1 MVKLKAELEKIFGA
15 EAVSDKEADL
25 AAYASDKSFAKAM
38 APSFVVKAK
47 NADQVEALVKLAN
60 EKYFPII
67 PVSSGAPHYKGDTV
81 PSVPGAVI
89 VDLSGMNKILSINK
103 QHRMAVVEPGVT
115 YGQFQKALAKKG
127 MHFAYTLAPKDTKSV
142 LADAMDIEPRL
153 NACHGFSYTEPFR
166 CVEVTW
172 GDGNRMYTGDAANGG
187 PVGSLEKQ
195 WTQEKW
201 QVSPLG
207 PMMLDFYR
215 LLTQSEGTMGI
226 VTWASL
232 RCELA
237 HQAHKCFF
245 VTAETEKALLDF
257 VWDVIHVRFSD
268 ELFILNKNQIAYLMG
283 KDAAEIEALKKELPA
298 WAVFVGVGGRDL
310 LPQEKCAQQEA
321 DIKEF
326 AQKRGLV
333 PVNSI
338 GPVTANAFY
347 KKAITPSPA
356 KKYWKETY
364 KGAFQDIFFMSKID
378 DTAMFIDKINS
389 IAAKV
394 GYPASDIG
402 VYVQPVHY
410 GSAYH
415 VCFTIPYDPN
425 SAKDTKLAKE
435 LFDRASV
442 ELAQAGAYYS
452 RPHGPWA
459 RIQLN
464 KDAMGNETLKK
475 LKGIFDPNGV
485 MNPGKLTI

>member
-15 EAVSDKEADL
+15 ANVSDKEADL

-38 APSFVVKAK
+38 TPSFVVKAK

-60 EKYFPII
+60 EKEIPLV

-89 VDLSGMNKILSINK
+89 VDLSGMKKIMSINK
-103 QHRMAVVEPGVT
+103 LHRMAVIEPGVT
-115 YGQFQKALAKKG
+115 YGEFQKELAKNG
-127 MHFAYTLAPKDTKSV
+127 MHIAYTLAPKDTKSV
-142 LADAMDIEPRL
+142 LADVMDVEPRL
-153 NACHGFSYTEPFR
+153 NASHGFSYTEPFR

-187 PVGSLEKQ
+187 PVGSIEKQ
-195 WTQEKW
+195 LTEEKW

-207 PMMLDFYR
+207 PMMTDFYR
-215 LLTQSEGTMGI
+215 FLTQSQGTMGI
-226 VTWASL
+226 VTWASV

-237 HQAHKCFF
+237 HQAHKSFF
-245 VTAETEKALLDF
+245 VPADTEKALLDF
-257 VWDVIHVRFSD
+257 VWDVMHVRFSD
-268 ELFILNKNQIAYLMG
+268 ELFIMNKAQVANLMA
-283 KDAAEIEALKKELPA
+283 KNAKEVEALKKELPA
-298 WAVFVGVGGRDL
+298 WVVFVGVGGRDL
-310 LPQEKCAQQEA
+310 LPVEKCEQQEA
-321 DIKEF
+321 DIKEV

-333 PVNSI
+333 PVNNI

-364 KGAFQDIFFMSKID
+364 KGAFQDIFFLIKID
-378 DTAMFIDKINS
+378 DTAMFIDKMN
-389 IAAKV
+389 ALADRL
-394 GYPASDIG
+394 GYPSTDIG
-402 VYVQPVHY
+402 VYVQPIHY
-410 GSAYH
+410 GQEYH
-415 VCFTIPYDPN
+415 VCFTIPYDPE
-425 SAKDTKLAKE
+425 SAKETKLVKE
-435 LFDRASV
+435 LFDKASV
-442 ELAQAGAYYS
+442 ELAQAGAYYA

-464 KDAMGNETLKK
+464 KNAIGTKALER
-475 LKGIFDPNGV
+475 LKGIFDPKGI

>member
-15 EAVSDKEADL
+15 ANVSDKEADL
-25 AAYASDKSFAKAM
+25 AAYASDKSFAKAI

-60 EKYFPII
+60 EKEFPII
-67 PVSSGAPHYKGDTV
+67 PVSSGAPHYRGDTV

-89 VDLSGMNKILSINK
+89 VDLSGMNKVLSINK
-103 QHRMAVVEPGVT
+103 LHRMAVIEPGVT

-127 MHFAYTLAPKDTKSV
+127 MHFAYTLAPRDTKSV
-142 LADAMDIEPRL
+142 LADVMDVEPRL
-153 NACHGFSYTEPFR
+153 NASHGFSYTEPFR

-195 WTQEKW
+195 WEQEKW

-215 LLTQSEGTMGI
+215 LLTQSEGTMGV
-226 VTWASL
+226 VTWASV

-257 VWDVIHVRFSD
+257 VWDVMHVRFSD
-268 ELFILNKNQIAYLMG
+268 ELFIVNKNQIAYLMG

-333 PVNSI
+333 PVNAI
-338 GPVTANAFY
+338 GTVSANDFY

-364 KGAFQDIFFMSKID
+364 KGAYQDIFFLSKID
-378 DTAMFIDKINS
+378 DTARFIDKIGEV
-389 IAAKV
+389 AAKV

-402 VYVQPVHY
+402 VYVQPIHY
-410 GSAYH
+410 AQEYH
-415 VCFTIPYDPN
+415 VCFTIPYDPA
-425 SAKDTKLAKE
+425 SAKDTRLAKE

-442 ELAQAGAYYS
+442 ELAQAGAYYA

-464 KDAMGNETLKK
+464 KNAIGTTALTR

-485 MNPGKLTI
+485 LNPGKLSI

>member
-15 EAVSDKEADL
+15 ANVSDKEADL
-25 AAYASDKSFAKAM
+25 AAYASDKSFAKEL

-60 EKYFPII
+60 EKELPLI
-67 PVSSGAPHYKGDTV
+67 PVSSGAPHFRGDTV

-89 VDLSGMNKILSINK
+89 VDLSGMNKVLSINK
-103 QHRMAVVEPGVT
+103 LHRMAVIEPGVT
-115 YGQFQKALAKKG
+115 YGQFQKELAKKG
-127 MHFAYTLAPKDTKSV
+127 MHFAYTLAPRDTKSV
-142 LADAMDIEPRL
+142 LADVMDVEPRL
-153 NACHGFSYTEPFR
+153 NAIHGFSYTEPFR

-195 WTQEKW
+195 WSEEKW

-207 PMMLDFYR
+207 PMMTDFYR
-215 LLTQSEGTMGI
+215 FLTQSQGTMGI
-226 VTWASL
+226 VTWASV

-245 VTAETEKALLDF
+245 VTAETEKDLLNF
-257 VWDVIHVRFSD
+257 VWDVMHVRFSD
-268 ELFILNKNQIAYLMG
+268 ELFIMNKAQIANLMG
-283 KDAAEIEALKKELPA
+283 KDAKEIETLKKELPA
-298 WAVFVGVGGRDL
+298 WVVFIGVGGRDL
-310 LPQEKCAQQEA
+310 LPQEKCEQQEA

-326 AQKRGLV
+326 AQKNGLV
-333 PVNSI
+333 PVIAI
-338 GPVTANAFY
+338 GSVSANAFY

-364 KGAFQDIFFMSKID
+364 KGAFQEIFFLSKID
-378 DTAMFIDKINS
+378 DTAMFIDKMND

-394 GYPASDIG
+394 GYPVSDIG
-402 VYVQPVHY
+402 VYVQPIHM
-410 GSAYH
+410 ATEYH
-415 VCFTIPYDPN
+415 VCFTLPYDPT
-425 SAKDTKLAKE
+425 SAKETKLVKE
-435 LFDRASV
+435 LFEKASV
-442 ELAQAGAYYS
+442 ELAQAGAYYA

-464 KDAMGNETLKK
+464 KNAIGTKALER
-475 LKGIFDPNGV
+475 LKGIFDPKGI

>member
-15 EAVSDKEADL
+15 ANVSDKEADL
-25 AAYASDKSFAKAM
+25 AAYASDKSFAKAI
-38 APSFVVKAK
+38 APIFVVKAK
-47 NADQVEALVKLAN
+47 NADQVEALVNLAN
-60 EKYFPII
+60 EKEFPII
-67 PVSSGAPHYKGDTV
+67 PVSSGAPHYRGDTV

-103 QHRMAVVEPGVT
+103 QHRMAVIEPGVT
-115 YGQFQKALAKKG
+115 YGQFQKALARKG

-142 LADAMDIEPRL
+142 LADVMDVEPRL
-153 NACHGFSYTEPFR
+153 NASHGFSYTEPFR

-195 WTQEKW
+195 WEQEKW

-215 LLTQSEGTMGI
+215 LLTQSLGTMGI
-226 VTWASL
+226 VTWASV

-245 VTAETEKALLDF
+245 VTAEAEKDLLDF

-268 ELFILNKNQIAYLMG
+268 ELFILNKAQIANLMG
-283 KDAAEIEALKKELPA
+283 ETPAEIEALKKELPA
-298 WAVFVGVGGRDL
+298 WAVFVGVGGREL

-338 GPVTANAFY
+338 GSVTATALY

-356 KKYWKETY
+356 KKFWKETY
-364 KGAFQDIFFMSKID
+364 KGAFQEIFFLSKID
-378 DTAMFIDKINS
+378 DTAMFIDKMAG

-394 GYPASDIG
+394 GYPVSDIG
-402 VYVQPVHY
+402 VYVQPIHY

-415 VCFTIPYDPN
+415 VCFTLPYDPA
-425 SAKDTKLAKE
+425 SAKETKLVKE
-435 LFDRASV
+435 LYERACV
-442 ELAQAGAYYS
+442 ELAQAGAYYA
-452 RPHGPWA
+452 RPYGPCA

-464 KDAMGNETLKK
+464 KDAMGYTALKR
-475 LKGIFDPNGV
+475 LKDIFDPKGLL
-485 MNPGKLTI
+485 NPGKLTI